1 MGAGGRTGNVGKDL
15 CEIKTQNFLK
25 RLFEL
30 SLGGGGAAE
39 NVNGVKVEGGVIV
52 SYTHFALHTPVS
64 VPSCTAN
71 ST

>member
-1 MGAGGRTGNVGKDL
+1 MPGRVEKDP

-39 NVNGVKVEGGVIV
+39 NVNGVKVEGGCYCV